1 MEINGFFRYL
11 YILNKRFHMSN
22 LIRPKVF
29 VSYSWTNPEYEER
42 VNEFVDRLRSVG
54 IDTIYDKYDL
64 EPGASTHAF
73 MEKSVVDPS
82 VTKVL
87 ILCDKKYVEK
97 ANAREG
103 GAGTETLIISPKV
116 YADSDPA
123 GKNKKFIPIVMERDD
138 RGKEYLPAYLDGR
151 LYFDF
156 SNKSSFNIDEF
167 QRLVRYLY
175 EKPERRAQA
184 LGEAPSYVTENEAPY
199 FGTTTKST
207 EAIYALK
214 NAKPNALTYC
224 TDFFEQVYTALD
236 NMIVNYD
243 NNTDVLAESVWNHI
257 NNMLPLRNECL
268 SVIETMLDYKPIEE
282 GAQEIRTFLENLL
295 SYKNKFPQ
303 NVHTEM
309 QTDHFSFF
317 VYEIFTYLITFLIE
331 RRKFNIIPMCFGNFY
346 YKDFYGTRLESN
358 HIFYPSERI
367 FDYINNKSDRR
378 LISFRAETVK
388 NRCNYK
394 RVDLE
399 LLMQTDL
406 LLYIYHLVKQDP
418 QTWWYPQ
425 LLLYREEID
434 IPFELFLRATSKR
447 FYESSLAVIG
457 ISIDAFRGIKEELKD
472 NRHFS
477 ALRWINL
484 TSVSNIDA
492 IATKD

>member
-1 MEINGFFRYL
+1 MPNVI
-11 YILNKRFHMSN
+11 K
-22 LIRPKVF
+22 PKVF
-29 VSYSWTNPEYEER
+29 VSYSWTNQEYQDR
-42 VNEFVDRLRSVG
+42 VTEFVDRLRSVG
-54 IDTIYDKYDL
+54 VDTIYDKYDL

-73 MEKSVVDPS
+73 MEQSVVDPS

-123 GKNKKFIPIVMERDD
+123 GKNKKFIPIVMERGD
-138 RGKEYLPAYLDGR
+138 RGEVYLPAYLDGR

-156 SNKSSFNIDEF
+156 SEKSDFNPDEF
-167 QRLVRYLY
+167 ERLIRYLY

-184 LGEAPSYVTENEAPY
+184 LGKVPLYITEEQTPY
-199 FGTTTKST
+199 FGTTTKCTDALS
-207 EAIYALK
+207 ALK
-214 NAKPNALTYC
+214 SAKPNALTYC
-224 TDFFEQVYTALD
+224 VDFFEQVYAALD
-236 NMIVNYD
+236 NMLVNYD
-243 NNTDVLAESVWNHI
+243 NDIDAMANSVMKHI

-268 SVIETMLDYKPIEE
+268 SVIETMLDYKPVEE
-282 GAQEIRTFLENLL
+282 AVQEIRTFLENIL
-295 SYKNKFPQ
+295 SYKTKFPQ
-303 NVHTEM
+303 NVHNEI

-317 VYEIFTYLITFLIE
+317 AYEIFTYLVTFLIE
-331 RRKFNIIPMCFGNFY
+331 KHKFNVLSMCFGNYY
-346 YKDFYGTRLESN
+346 YKNFYGARLGSN

-378 LISFRAETVK
+378 WISFRAETVK

-406 LLYIYHLVKQDP
+406 LLYIYYLVKHDD
-418 QTWWYPQ
+418 QTWWFPQ
-425 LLLYREEID
+425 LLLYREDID
-434 IPFELFLRATSKR
+434 SPFELFLRATSKR
-447 FYESSLAVIG
+447 FYDGSLACIG
-457 ISIDAFRGIKEELKD
+457 ISIDAFRGLKETLKD
-472 NRHFS
+472 GGRFQR
-477 ALRWINL
+477 LGWIKL
-484 TSVSNIDA
+484 GAVSNVDG

>member
-1 MEINGFFRYL
+1 MPD
-11 YILNKRFHMSN
+11 

-29 VSYSWTNPEYEER
+29 ISYSWTNPEYEER

-87 ILCDKKYVEK
+87 ILCDKKYVER

-116 YADSDPA
+116 YTDSDPA

-138 RGKEYLPAYLDGR
+138 RGKECLPAYLDGR

-184 LGEAPSYVTENEAPY
+184 LGKAPSYVTEEQAPY

-224 TDFFEQVYTALD
+224 VNFFEQVYAALD
-236 NMIVNYD
+236 NMLVNYD
-243 NNTDVLAESVWNHI
+243 SDIDAMANSVMEHI

-268 SVIETMLDYKPIEE
+268 SVIETMLDYKPVEE
-282 GAQEIRTFLENLL
+282 GVQEIRTFLENLL

-317 VYEIFTYLITFLIE
+317 VYEIFTYLITFLIKKH
-331 RRKFNIIPMCFGNFY
+331 KFNVIPMFFGSFFY
-346 YKDFYGTRLESN
+346 KNFYGTRLVSN
-358 HIFYPSERI
+358 HVFYPNESI
-367 FDYINNKSDRR
+367 FDYINKKYDRR

-406 LLYIYHLVKQDP
+406 LLYIYHLVKQDDE
-418 QTWWYPQ
+418 TWWYPQ
-425 LLLYREEID
+425 LLLYRED
-434 IPFELFLRATSKR
+434 ADSPFELFLRATSKR
-447 FYESSLAVIG
+447 FYDSSLGLLG
-457 ISIDAFRGIKEELKD
+457 ISADAFRAVKEMLKD
-472 NRHFS
+472 SRYFQH
-477 ALRWINL
+477 LRWINL
-484 TSVSNIDA
+484 EAVSNIDA